1 MFECS
6 IFFPMKRERSVD
18 MHENAFCVDTLIQ
31 IYRGAAQ
38 INPGIMGSNGSE
50 QSIDDSGSYET
61 TTYSD
66 SYGGGDGYN
75 EVNVKTPRQHQQY
88 NYNDPN
94 RAGKW

>member
-1 MFECS
+1 
-6 IFFPMKRERSVD
+6 
-18 MHENAFCVDTLIQ
+18 
-31 IYRGAAQ
+31 
-38 INPGIMGSNGSE
+38 MGSNGSE

-75 EVNVKTPRQHQQY
+75 EVNVKTPQQHQQY

-94 RAGKW
+94 RGGKW